1 MPSTA
6 YEPESTVSVRV
17 PHEQASAPQVRLR
30 LAADLDAARVIGQEA
45 DDALL
50 IMSELITNAVR
61 HARPLSS
68 GGLNVSWAI
77 SRTRIGISVT
87 DGGSATAPK
96 AAAAAMS
103 AIGGRGL
110 HIVHFLASTWDV
122 TRGEDDTTVWAVI
135 TRPALR

>member
-30 LAADLDAARVIGQEA
+30 LAAALDAARVIGQEA

-61 HARPLSS
+61 HARPLPS
-68 GGLNVSWAI
+68 GGLTVSWAI
-77 SRTRIGISVT
+77 SPTRIGISVT

-96 AAAAAMS
+96 ATAATIS

-122 TRGEDDTTVWAVI
+122 NRSEDDTTVWAVI
-135 TRPALR
+135 TRPALT